1 MALIREYT
9 TRVDVTMVDSVK
21 AAIDSFNRKQPDLI
35 VSPTLLSP
43 EDSEQLTSHV
53 KWQADPHVQML
64 TIPALDMLRE
74 SPPEARHRFAIFRR
88 RRQVSLALQYDPGM
102 VGRQIAESLER
113 AVELREQKGT
123 SLDIR
128 ALVRQPAPVVIC
140 EPLRSTVPVPAGAA
154 ATFRERAAR
163 TPQSEPW
170 LWAVRMPWGSEVEL
184 VNISRTGVLLELA
197 TKVTPGV
204 TLELH
209 LNGMGQNCTTK
220 ARFVRSGIAR
230 IDGLGVR
237 YHAAAQF
244 EEPLDIL
251 VPGAAAAEIPSANPG
266 SLIEL
271 FSTTMSDTNPS
282 EDACTRFTRGLRGLI
297 GARDVL
303 VRSTP
308 MVPGHDCESILFRL
322 NGDDRSGMILQVLF
336 DRNRSLTTAE
346 FRLLKAA
353 TGLASALLELEEISI
368 DQARSRT
375 QQLVQVA

>member
-1 MALIREYT
+1 
-9 TRVDVTMVDSVK
+9 
-21 AAIDSFNRKQPDLI
+21 
-35 VSPTLLSP
+35 
-43 EDSEQLTSHV
+43 
-53 KWQADPHVQML
+53 
-64 TIPALDMLRE
+64 
-74 SPPEARHRFAIFRR
+74 
-88 RRQVSLALQYDPGM
+88 
-102 VGRQIAESLER
+102 
-113 AVELREQKGT
+113 
-123 SLDIR
+123 
-128 ALVRQPAPVVIC
+128 
-140 EPLRSTVPVPAGAA
+140 
-154 ATFRERAAR
+154 
-163 TPQSEPW
+163 
-170 LWAVRMPWGSEVEL
+170 
-184 VNISRTGVLLELA
+184 
-197 TKVTPGV
+197 
-204 TLELH
+204 
-209 LNGMGQNCTTK
+209 
-220 ARFVRSGIAR
+220 
-230 IDGLGVR
+230 
-237 YHAAAQF
+237 
-244 EEPLDIL
+244 LDIL

-353 TGLASALLELEEISI
+353 TGLASALLELEGISV